1 MGQKLKEFVALQGF
15 TRIKIGERDKKGR
28 LKIVGDSGWRGPNE
42 VVNEGFQDYIC
53 KSIGSIAGSK
63 FITHAQLGTGT
74 APGAAAN
81 TLQGETGARKA
92 VSNSVISSKTLQAT
106 AEWASGDHP
115 GDCTLKNIGLFNT
128 SSGGSLLCGNTYA
141 VSSWGSNQAVSMT
154 YQLRFQTTT

>member
-1 MGQKLKEFVALQGF
+1 MHKEYVTLQGF
-15 TRIKIGERDKKGR
+15 TRIKIGEEVDGK

-53 KSIGSIAGSK
+53 ASIGSIAGSK
-63 FITHAQLGTGT
+63 YVTHAALGTGT
-74 APGAAAN
+74 APGAVAN
-81 TLQGETGARKA
+81 TLEGETGTRE
-92 VSNSVISSKTLQAT
+92 VTDNSIVSSKTLQAT

-115 GDCTLKNIGLFNT
+115 GDCTLKNVGLFNT

-141 VSSWGSNQAVSMT
+141 TSSWGSNQAVSMT